1 MKIQKQLL
9 ESLIR
14 VCAKEV
20 LAQLNEGKK
29 KSKKCKCGKQLLMG
43 ATECKDC
50 MEEAGLTSEGKKNWI
65 QKAIKKPGALHKQ
78 LNVPTDEKIPTSK
91 LNAAGGKLGKRANLA
106 KTLKGLHEEDGED
119 EIDTE
124 EDENDICPTCNG
136 SGEGMADGLRCSDCK
151 GSGSTRRGKL
161 SKRNDPDY
169 DWDSERE
176 DDEKNWGGIDE
187 EDSNTVGAPQSG
199 SGESVDIETER
210 PEVDSEPSEK
220 ETPQKKEK
228 LQGLV
233 LLSPDGSTRNIPI
246 RMFPSESDIE
256 KTLHRIGA
264 NLAGNKVKV
273 SLAAL
278 RTIKTNLKSGKPIY
292 CYLGT
297 LSDEAEELFVFAN
310 TNLNAAKE
318 EMAPIEKIKGED
330 VGDATEKYNNDQ
342 TVNNDDELLAKRMAG
357 EDKPNIDREIGYD
370 DSETGQD

>member
-1 MKIQKQLL
+1 
-9 ESLIR
+9 
-14 VCAKEV
+14 
-20 LAQLNEGKK
+20 
-29 KSKKCKCGKQLLMG
+29 
-43 ATECKDC
+43 
-50 MEEAGLTSEGKKNWI
+50 
-65 QKAIKKPGALHKQ
+65 
-78 LNVPTDEKIPTSK
+78 
-91 LNAAGGKLGKRANLA
+91 
-106 KTLKGLHEEDGED
+106 
-119 EIDTE
+119 
-124 EDENDICPTCNG
+124 
-136 SGEGMADGLRCSDCK
+136 
-151 GSGSTRRGKL
+151 
-161 SKRNDPDY
+161 
-169 DWDSERE
+169 
-176 DDEKNWGGIDE
+176 
-187 EDSNTVGAPQSG
+187 
-199 SGESVDIETER
+199 
-210 PEVDSEPSEK
+210 
-220 ETPQKKEK
+220 
-228 LQGLV
+228 
-233 LLSPDGSTRNIPI
+233 
-246 RMFPSESDIE
+246 MFPSESDIE